1 MAFDLGIDGA
11 TNPFRSLLEGPSLP
25 TVCPLNPWIDRKTTK
40 PKPKVVVDTAIH
52 TAMSATS
59 KTCGMARTRGWN
71 RRRMVLCTFGAT
83 WGWKRANA
91 QEKEDVEGTP
101 GYVPEDSVKKPSK
114 KTRIRYLQ
122 EMREELAEKEE
133 MLLEKQQELLQKD
146 QNLAVLQE
154 ELELERKIRALLTKE
169 KEKAVEEAQLAI
181 GLCSQTPLM

>member
-1 MAFDLGIDGA
+1 MAIC
-11 TNPFRSLLEGPSLP
+11 
-25 TVCPLNPWIDRKTTK
+25 TV
-40 PKPKVVVDTAIH
+40 
-52 TAMSATS
+52 
-59 KTCGMARTRGWN
+59 GM
-71 RRRMVLCTFGAT
+71 T
-83 WGWKRANA
+83 WGWKQANA
-91 QEKEDVEGTP
+91 QENQNVETTP
-101 GYVPEDSVKKPSK
+101 GNNPEDNTKKPSK

-133 MLLEKQQELLQKD
+133 MLLEKQKELLQKD